1 MAAEFEGG
9 SRSRAVLAAI
19 VADPAFGP
27 SALSRPAT
35 LFSLLSEYLPDSPGQ
50 TGPLLAAA
58 QVDVP
63 ESLHRHLAAGTP
75 YPTAIQLAAGKVAA
89 RTGLPEEACLWAT
102 CEFALALGLVTM
114 DELSESLLDGDFDQA
129 DPADWAPGDRAPADR
144 ASTALLPGFDRPRQ
158 RGSADPRSGRPPG
171 QRRWLAAIT
180 GAVVVS
186 AGVTGIFLFSQH
198 LVGRQPH
205 RATSQGN
212 PAAHTASPHS
222 GTASPR
228 HPRASAHPGVP
239 DAGASPGTTSP
250 AAPSPVPVAR
260 AYIADV
266 NARDWPSLWRLGG
279 GNVVLTYQPEPGP
292 MTYPEMVAAFQHT
305 VSVAITSLTSAGDTV
320 TMHVS
325 AVDSAG
331 VTQYYQLNLV
341 IGGGRVISGEQY
353 FLGP

>member
-9 SRSRAVLAAI
+9 SRSRAILAAI

-27 SALSRPAT
+27 AALSRPAT
-35 LFSLLSEYLPDSPGQ
+35 LFGLLTEYLPDSPGQ

-63 ESLHRHLAAGTP
+63 EALRRRIAAGIPHATAIRLAANR
-75 YPTAIQLAAGKVAA
+75 VAA

-102 CEFALALGLVTM
+102 CEFALALGLITI

-129 DPADWAPGDRAPADR
+129 GPVERAPAGR
-144 ASTALLPGFDRPRQ
+144 TGTELLPGFDGPRQ
-158 RGSADPRSGRPPG
+158 RGSASPRLGRPPG
-171 QRRWLAAIT
+171 RGRWLAAIG
-180 GAVVVS
+180 GAVVVT

-198 LVGRQPH
+198 LAGQQPNRSH
-205 RATSQGN
+205 SHGN
-212 PAAHTASPHS
+212 PGARIASPLPR
-222 GTASPR
+222 SPGPS
-228 HPRASAHPGVP
+228 HVKASAHPGVP
-239 DAGASPGTTSP
+239 DASASPGTASP
-250 AAPSPVPVAR
+250 APPSPVPVAR

-279 GNVVLTYQPEPGP
+279 GNVVLTYQPDPGP
-292 MTYPEMVAAFQHT
+292 LTYPEMVAAFQHT
-305 VSVAITSLTSAGDTV
+305 VSVTITSLTSAGDTV
-320 TMHVS
+320 SMDVS

-341 IGGGRVISGEQY
+341 IGSGRVVSGSQY